1 MQLYK
6 HCTLLLC
13 FPGNLSNILKSSF
26 LLNTCK
32 DLHLASVLWSWYW
45 SLHFFQRN
53 LSCPGISKYVPLVY
67 YVWFTLWFVTLFNP
81 HLLSLT
87 LIVSFYFEKSIISII
102 SNKRLSV
109 EISNTETLK
118 NSLLRH
124 TLAIF

>member
-26 LLNTCK
+26 LLNPCK
-32 DLHLASVLWSWYW
+32 ELHLASVLWGWYW
-45 SLHFFQRN
+45 SLRFFQRN

-67 YVWFTLWFVTLFNP
+67 YVWFTLWFATLFNP

-118 NSLLRH
+118 NNLLRH